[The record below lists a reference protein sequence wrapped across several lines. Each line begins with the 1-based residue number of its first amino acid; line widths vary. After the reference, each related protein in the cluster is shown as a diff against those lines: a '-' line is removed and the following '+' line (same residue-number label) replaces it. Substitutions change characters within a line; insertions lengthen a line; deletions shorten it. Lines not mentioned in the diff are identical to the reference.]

1 MFSSILAELVIGL
14 HYFCLIF
21 LCHELHSNKMKA
33 PNGSRYRRLGEKG
46 LETGNRQSSEKA
58 KKTRRVPAVPC
69 IIPVHFRDALLA
81 GVSILL
87 LWYPYRTVKKYS
99 KKIVKLLLPD

>member
-69 IIPVHFRDALLA
+69 IIPVQFRDALL
-81 GVSILL
+81 GGSYSRRPPTLNQSVIYSMILGL
-87 LWYPYRTVKKYS
+87 TSGL
-99 KKIVKLLLPD
+99 